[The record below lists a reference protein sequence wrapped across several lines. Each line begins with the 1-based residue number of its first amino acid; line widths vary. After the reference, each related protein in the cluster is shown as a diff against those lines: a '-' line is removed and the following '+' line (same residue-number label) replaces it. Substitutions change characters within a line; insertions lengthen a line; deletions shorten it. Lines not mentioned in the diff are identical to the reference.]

1 MELLKCVLLDIQLL
15 QVRNADPDFLCWPHI
30 PDLHVHDVLAVWVNL
45 CVNCLLAFLDGLLIL
60 IFGLLFFLDDSFN
73 PFIAELSNEFVNA
86 SIGVDGKAELDLKEF
101 VGGVDVLLLESDACK
116 SIGDFDVVIDVLERH
131 GDMIVRFD
139 V

>member
-1 MELLKCVLLDIQLL
+1 MLRHQP
-15 QVRNADPDFLCWPHI
+15 RN
-30 PDLHVHDVLAVWVNL
+30 
-45 CVNCLLAFLDGLLIL
+45 
-60 IFGLLFFLDDSFN
+60 GLLFFLDDSFN

-86 SIGVDGKAELDLKEF
+86 SIGVDGKAELDLKEL

-131 GDMIVRFD
+131 GDMIIGFD